1 MIPQQSTN
9 TIPKVIVQTSSN
21 KILSDNWEHKHFTS
35 DNIDDFF
42 KEHKSDEFPDML
54 EKYKITPDL
63 FKYYYLYLYGGFYID
78 NAIVLHTSMDTVAK
92 TYGFVSVLS
101 INENS
106 IFTGIIGCSTKNPII
121 YKVLKLVYDTP
132 DSIVGAEM
140 YKFAHDTTNADA
152 NTDTNK
158 YDFSIKL
165 YKELTNESRYF
176 ANTFDTDE
184 TGNINLDSKLF
195 THYFKNKMVPLR
207 YVKPTSISETKIAIT
222 FSFPD
227 KLMDVFTNGI
237 RQNTIFFYELLSNIG
252 YDVYMIVPDRDYEST
267 QKIGFWNN
275 GSIKYLK
282 LSQLTSF
289 GFHLVVQFGFQIEE
303 YILDFLKA
311 SRIRTVFY
319 NCGNKYFIESES
331 CLYNKSADA
340 LDFQYNSF
348 NYHHFDQLWLIPQM
362 MNTCLHYMKILYR
375 SDTIE
380 VPFIWSPSMSELY
393 EKELGRSIQYKNRG
407 ICKTVSIFEPNLSII
422 KWSIPCVLIC
432 ENAHRTITDKNLIKH
447 VYVTNMNPNT
457 STNDLPNVKVVNKM
471 VKSLDIFVNK
481 KLSIEG
487 RYNSLYFMAQHSD
500 IAVSHQMENPLNYLY
515 LDLAWMGWPIIH
527 NAHLCK
533 DVGYYYEGFN
543 YEEGSEVLKRVI
555 LTHDDNAEEYMK
567 RNRSVIHKYL
577 PTNKYLQEQYISLIN
592 KLL

>member
-1 MIPQQSTN
+1 MIHQE
-9 TIPKVIVQTSSN
+9 TIPKYIIQSSSN
-21 KILSDNWEHKHFTS
+21 KVFSDKWEHRHFT
-35 DNIDDFF
+35 IDKITDFF
-42 KEHKSDEFPDML
+42 KDNITDEFPDML
-54 EKYKITPDL
+54 EKYKTTPEL
-63 FKYYYLYLYGGFYID
+63 FKYYYLYICGGFYID
-78 NAIVLHTSMDTVAK
+78 SAIVLHTPMDYVAK

-101 INENS
+101 INEKS
-106 IFTGIIGCSTKNPII
+106 IFTGIIGCTAKNPII
-121 YKVLKLVYDTP
+121 YALLKIMYDTP
-132 DSIVGAEM
+132 NIIAGVEM
-140 YKFAHDTTNADA
+140 YKIIHESIN
-152 NTDTNK
+152 N
-158 YDFSIKL
+158 YDFSVKL

-176 ANTFDTDE
+176 ANTYDTD
-184 TGNINLDSKLF
+184 TNQKLF
-195 THYFKNKMVPLR
+195 THYFKNKMVPIQ
-207 YVKPTSISETKIAIT
+207 YVKPSSICETKIAIT

-237 RQNTIFFYELLSNIG
+237 RQNTIFFYELLFNIG
-252 YDVYMIVPDRDYEST
+252 YDVYMIVPDSAYEST
-267 QKIGFWNN
+267 KKIGFWNN
-275 GSIKYLK
+275 GTIKYLK
-282 LSQLTSF
+282 LSELTSF
-289 GFHLVVQFGFQIEE
+289 GFHLVIQFGFQIEE

-311 SRIRTVFY
+311 CAIRTVFY

-331 CLYNKSADA
+331 CLYNKNADA

-375 SDTIE
+375 ADAIE

-407 ICKTVSIFEPNLSII
+407 INKTVSIFEPNLSIM
-422 KWSIPCVLIC
+422 KWAIPSVLIC

-447 VYVTNMNPNT
+447 VYLTNMNAT
-457 STNDLPNVKVVNKM
+457 TNDSLPNVNVVNKL
-471 VKSLDIFVNK
+471 VKSLDIFANK

-487 RYNSLYFMAQHSD
+487 RYNSLYFMSQYSD

-543 YEEGSEVLKRVI
+543 YDEGSEVLKRVI

-567 RNRSVIHKYL
+567 KNRSVIHKYL

>member
-1 MIPQQSTN
+1 MS
-9 TIPKVIVQTSSN
+9 IPKVLVQTSSN
-21 KILSDNWEHKHFTS
+21 KVFSAGWEHKHFTMEQ
-35 DNIDDFF
+35 IFDFF
-42 KEHKSDEFPDML
+42 KEHKSEEFPDIL
-54 EKYKITPDL
+54 EKYTATPDL
-63 FKYYYLYLYGGFYID
+63 FKYYYLYIYGGFYID
-78 NAIVLHTSMDTVAK
+78 NAIVLHTSMDNVAK
-92 TYGFVSVLS
+92 TYEFVSVLS

-106 IFTGIIGCSTKNPII
+106 IFAGIVGCNAKNPII
-121 YKVLKLVYDTP
+121 YKVLRLIYDTP
-132 DSIVGAEM
+132 NVIVGVEM
-140 YKFAHDTTNADA
+140 YKIIHDKSDTVDSSDTVDTTN
-152 NTDTNK
+152 
-158 YDFSIKL
+158 IKL

-176 ANTFDTDE
+176 ANTYDTE
-184 TGNINLDSKLF
+184 VNEKLF
-195 THYFKNKMVPLR
+195 THYFKNKMVPLK
-207 YVKPTSISETKIAIT
+207 YVKPDSISKTKIAIT
-222 FSFPD
+222 FCFPD

-252 YDVYMIVPDRDYEST
+252 YDVHMVVQDKAYEST
-267 QKIGFWNN
+267 QKLGFWND

-282 LSQLTSF
+282 LSELLSF
-289 GFHLVVQFGFQIEE
+289 GFHLVIQFGFQIDE

-311 SRIRTVFY
+311 SNTRTVFY
-319 NCGNKYFIESES
+319 NCGNKYFLESEA
-331 CLYNKSADA
+331 CLYNKNEVQ
-340 LDFQYNSF
+340 DFQYNNF
-348 NYHHFDQLWLIPQM
+348 NYHTFTQLWLIPQLM
-362 MNTCLHYMKILYR
+362 DTCLDYMKILYR
-375 SDTIE
+375 TDTIE

-393 EKELGRSIQYKNRG
+393 EKELGRSIQYKKRETNKS
-407 ICKTVSIFEPNLSII
+407 ISIFEPNLSII
-422 KWSIPCVLIC
+422 KWAFPSVLIC

-447 VYVTNMNPNT
+447 VYLTNMNSSSENE
-457 STNDLPNVKVVNKM
+457 LPNIKVVNKI

-487 RYNSLYFMAQHSD
+487 RYNSLYFMSQHSD

-533 DVGYYYEGFN
+533 DVGYYYDRFN
-543 YEEGSEVLKRVI
+543 FEEGSEVLKRVI

>member
-1 MIPQQSTN
+1 MIPQQS
-9 TIPKVIVQTSSN
+9 IPKVIIQTSSN
-21 KILSDNWEHKHFTS
+21 KVLSDNWVHKHFTS
-35 DNIDDFF
+35 DKIDEFF

-54 EKYKITPDL
+54 EKYKTTPEL

-78 NAIVLHTSMDTVAK
+78 NAIVLHTSMDNVVK
-92 TYGFVSVLS
+92 THEFVSVLS

-106 IFTGIIGCSTKNPII
+106 VFAGIIGSTPKNPII
-121 YKVLKLVYDTP
+121 YKVLKLLYDTP
-132 DSIVGAEM
+132 EVVVSGAM
-140 YKFAHDTTNADA
+140 YQIITDT
-152 NTDTNK
+152 TNK

-184 TGNINLDSKLF
+184 TGNINNESKLF
-195 THYFKNKMVPLR
+195 THYFKNKMVPLK
-207 YVKPTSISETKIAIT
+207 YVKPESISETKIAIT

-252 YDVYMIVPDRDYEST
+252 YDVHMIVPDSAYEST

-282 LSQLTSF
+282 ISQLTSF
-289 GFHLVVQFGFQIEE
+289 GFHLVIQFGFQIEE

-311 SRIRTVFY
+311 CDIRTVFY
-319 NCGNKYFIESES
+319 NCGNKYFLESES
-331 CLYNKSADA
+331 CLYNKNAEIQ
-340 LDFQYNSF
+340 DFQYNSF
-348 NYHHFDQLWLIPQM
+348 NYHHFNQLWLIPQM
-362 MNTCLHYMKILYR
+362 MDTCLHYMKILYR
-375 SDTIE
+375 SDTVE
-380 VPFIWSPSMSELY
+380 VPFIWSPSISELY
-393 EKELGRSIQYKNRG
+393 EKELGRSIKYQNRG
-407 ICKTVSIFEPNLSII
+407 INKSISIFEPNLSII

-447 VYVTNMNPNT
+447 VYVTNMNP
-457 STNDLPNVKVVNKM
+457 TNDLPNVKVVNKM

>member
-1 MIPQQSTN
+1 MLT
-9 TIPKVIVQTSSN
+9 TIPKVIIQTSSN
-21 KILSDNWEHKHFTS
+21 KIFSAGWEHKHFTS
-35 DNIDDFF
+35 DIIDDFF

-54 EKYKITPDL
+54 EKYKITPDI
-63 FKYYYLYLYGGFYID
+63 FKYYYLYIYGGFYID
-78 NAIVLHTSMDTVAK
+78 NAIVLHTSMDNVAK

-106 IFTGIIGCSTKNPII
+106 IFAGIIGSSAKNPII
-121 YKVLKLVYDTP
+121 YRVLKLMYNTP
-132 DSIVGAEM
+132 NVVVVGSEM
-140 YKFAHDTTNADA
+140 YKIIHDS
-152 NTDTNK
+152 NK
-158 YDFSIKL
+158 YDFTIKL

-176 ANTFDTDE
+176 ANTYDTGI
-184 TGNINLDSKLF
+184 TGSINTNEKLF
-195 THYFKNKMVPLR
+195 THYFKNNMVPLQ
-207 YVKPTSISETKIAIT
+207 YVKPASIRETKIAIT

-227 KLMDVFTNGI
+227 KLMDIFTNGI

-252 YDVYMIVPDRDYEST
+252 YDVHMIVFDRDYEST
-267 QKIGFWNN
+267 QKIEFWNN

-282 LSQLTSF
+282 LSELTSF
-289 GFHLVVQFGFQIEE
+289 GFHLVVQFGFQIDE

-311 SRIRTVFY
+311 SCIRTVFY

-331 CLYNKSADA
+331 CLYNKNAEA
-340 LDFQYNSF
+340 QDFQYNNF

-362 MNTCLHYMKILYR
+362 MNTCLDYMKILYR

-422 KWSIPCVLIC
+422 KWAIPSVLIC
-432 ENAHRTITDKNLIKH
+432 ENAHRTIVDKSLIKH
-447 VYVTNMNPNT
+447 VYMTNMNN
-457 STNDLPNVKVVNKM
+457 SAGNELPNVKVVNKI

-487 RYNSLYFMAQHSD
+487 RYNSLYFMSQHSD

>member
-1 MIPQQSTN
+1 M
-9 TIPKVIVQTSSN
+9 
-21 KILSDNWEHKHFTS
+21 DN
-35 DNIDDFF
+35 
-42 KEHKSDEFPDML
+42 
-54 EKYKITPDL
+54 
-63 FKYYYLYLYGGFYID
+63 
-78 NAIVLHTSMDTVAK
+78 VAK

-106 IFTGIIGCSTKNPII
+106 MFTGIIGSTPKNPII
-121 YKVLKLVYDTP
+121 YKVLKLMYDTP
-132 DSIVGAEM
+132 ELVVGGAM
-140 YKFAHDTTNADA
+140 YKII
-152 NTDTNK
+152 TDNTNK
-158 YDFSIKL
+158 YAFSIKL
-165 YKELTNESRYF
+165 YKELTNESKYF

-184 TGNINLDSKLF
+184 TGNINTNEKLF
-195 THYFKNKMVPLR
+195 THYFKNKMVPLK
-207 YVKPTSISETKIAIT
+207 YVKPANISETKIAIT
-222 FSFPD
+222 FCFPD

-252 YDVYMIVPDRDYEST
+252 YDVHMVVQDRLYEST
-267 QKIGFWNN
+267 QKFGFWNN

-282 LSQLTSF
+282 LSELSSF
-289 GFHLVVQFGFQIEE
+289 GFHIVIQFGFQIDE

-311 SRIRTVFY
+311 CDIRTVFY
-319 NCGNKYFIESES
+319 NCGNKYFLEGEA
-331 CLYNKSADA
+331 CLYNKNAEVQ
-340 LDFQYNSF
+340 DFQYNNF
-348 NYHHFDQLWLIPQM
+348 NYHHFNQLWLIPQM
-362 MNTCLHYMKILYR
+362 MHTSLHYMQILYR
-375 SDTIE
+375 SNAVE
-380 VPFIWSPSMSELY
+380 VPFVWSPSMSELY
-393 EKELGRSIQYKNRG
+393 EKELGRSIQYKPRG
-407 ICKTVSIFEPNLSII
+407 TCKTVSIFEPNLSII
-422 KWSIPCVLIC
+422 KWAIPSILIC

-447 VYVTNMNPNT
+447 VYVTNMNN
-457 STNDLPNVKVVNKM
+457 SAGNDLPNVGVVNKM

-487 RYNSLYFMAQHSD
+487 RYNSLYFMSQYAD

>member
-1 MIPQQSTN
+1 MTQS
-9 TIPKVIVQTSSN
+9 IPKVIIQTSSN
-21 KILSDNWEHKHFTS
+21 KVLSDNWEYKHFTMEQ
-35 DNIDDFF
+35 ILDFF
-42 KEHKSDEFPDML
+42 KEHLTDEFPDML
-54 EKYKITPDL
+54 EKYKMTPDL

-92 TYGFVSVLS
+92 TYGFVSVSS

-106 IFTGIIGCSTKNPII
+106 IFTGIIGSTPKNSII
-121 YKVLKLVYDTP
+121 YKVLKLIYDTP
-132 DSIVGAEM
+132 EVVVGGAM
-140 YKFAHDTTNADA
+140 YKIVTDT
-152 NTDTNK
+152 TNK
-158 YDFSIKL
+158 YDFTIKL

-176 ANTFDTDE
+176 ANTYNTE
-184 TGNINLDSKLF
+184 TNEKLF
-195 THYFKNKMVPLR
+195 THYFKNKMVPLK
-207 YVKPTSISETKIAIT
+207 YVKPANIRETKIAIT

-282 LSQLTSF
+282 ISEVTSF

-311 SRIRTVFY
+311 CDIRTVFY
-319 NCGNKYFIESES
+319 NCGNKYFLESES
-331 CLYNKSADA
+331 CLYNKNAEIQ
-340 LDFQYNSF
+340 DFQYNSF
-348 NYHHFDQLWLIPQM
+348 NYHHFNQLWLIPQM
-362 MNTCLHYMKILYR
+362 MDTCFDYMKILYR

-380 VPFIWSPSMSELY
+380 VPFIWSPSISELY
-393 EKELGRSIQYKNRG
+393 EKELGKSIKYQNRG
-407 ICKTVSIFEPNLSII
+407 INKSISIFEPNLSIM

-457 STNDLPNVKVVNKM
+457 STNELPNVKVVNKM
-471 VKSLDIFVNK
+471 VKSLDIFLNK

-487 RYNSLYFMAQHSD
+487 RYNSLYFMSQHSD

-555 LTHDDNAEEYMK
+555 LTPD
-567 RNRSVIHKYL
+567 
-577 PTNKYLQEQYISLIN
+577 PLQRY
-592 KLL
+592 

>member
-1 MIPQQSTN
+1 MIHEQQDNITT
-9 TIPKVIVQTSSN
+9 TIPKVIIQTSSN
-21 KILSDNWEHKHFTS
+21 KILSDSWEHRYFTP
-35 DNIDDFF
+35 DKIVDFF
-42 KEHKSDEFPDML
+42 SEHLTDEFPDML
-54 EKYKITPDL
+54 EKYKVSHDL
-63 FKYYYLYLYGGFYID
+63 FKYYYLYIYGGFYID
-78 NAIVLHTSMDTVAK
+78 NAIVLHSSMDNVVK

-106 IFTGIIGCSTKNPII
+106 IFTGIIGSSAKNPII
-121 YKVLKLVYDTP
+121 YKVLKLIYDTP
-132 DSIVGAEM
+132 GVVVVGSEM
-140 YKFAHDTTNADA
+140 YKIIHDT
-152 NTDTNK
+152 TNK
-158 YDFSIKL
+158 YDFSVKL

-176 ANTFDTDE
+176 ANTYDIKTNE
-184 TGNINLDSKLF
+184 KLF
-195 THYFKNKMVPLR
+195 THYFKNKMVPLK
-207 YVKPTSISETKIAIT
+207 YVKPDSIRETKIAIT

-252 YDVYMIVPDRDYEST
+252 YDVHMIVPDSAYESS
-267 QKIGFWNN
+267 QKTGFWNN

-282 LSQLTSF
+282 TSQLISF

-311 SRIRTVFY
+311 SDIRTVFY

-331 CLYNKSADA
+331 CLYNKNAEVQ
-340 LDFQYNSF
+340 DFQYNNF
-348 NYHHFDQLWLIPQM
+348 NYHHFDQIWLIPQM

-375 SDTIE
+375 CDAIE

-407 ICKTVSIFEPNLSII
+407 INKSVSIFEPNLSII
-422 KWSIPCVLIC
+422 KWAIPSVLIC
-432 ENAHRTITDKNLIKH
+432 ENAHRTITDKSLIKH
-447 VYVTNMNPNT
+447 VYMTNMNAVN
-457 STNDLPNVKVVNKM
+457 NDLPNVSVVNKM
-471 VKSLDIFVNK
+471 VKSLDIFANK

-543 YEEGSEVLKRVI
+543 YDEGSEVLKRVI
-555 LTHDDNAEEYMK
+555 LTHDDNAEEYLK

-592 KLL
+592 NLL

>member
-1 MIPQQSTN
+1 M
-9 TIPKVIVQTSSN
+9 TIQKVIVQTSSN
-21 KILSDNWEHKHFTS
+21 KVFSAGWEHKHFTMGQVF
-35 DNIDDFF
+35 DFF
-42 KEHKSDEFPDML
+42 EEHKSEEFPDIL
-54 EKYKITPDL
+54 EKYTATPDL
-63 FKYYYLYLYGGFYID
+63 FKYYYLYIYGGFYID
-78 NAIVLHTSMDTVAK
+78 DAIVLHTSMDNVAK

-101 INENS
+101 ISEKS
-106 IFTGIIGCSTKNPII
+106 IFTGIIGCNAKNPII
-121 YKVLKLVYDTP
+121 YKILRLMYDTP
-132 DSIVGAEM
+132 NVIVGVEM
-140 YKFAHDTTNADA
+140 YKIIHDKSDTVDSGDTVDTTN
-152 NTDTNK
+152 
-158 YDFSIKL
+158 IKL
-165 YKELTNESRYF
+165 YRELTNESRYF
-176 ANTFDTDE
+176 ANTYDIE
-184 TGNINLDSKLF
+184 VNEKLF
-195 THYFKNKMVPLR
+195 THYFKNKMVPVQYL
-207 YVKPTSISETKIAIT
+207 KPENIAKTKIAIT
-222 FSFPD
+222 FCFPD

-252 YDVYMIVPDRDYEST
+252 YDVHMIVQDKMYEST
-267 QKIGFWNN
+267 QKIEFWNN

-282 LSQLTSF
+282 LSELTSF
-289 GFHLVVQFGFQIEE
+289 GFHLVIQFGFQIDE

-311 SRIRTVFY
+311 SNIRTVFY

-331 CLYNKSADA
+331 CLYNKNPEVQ
-340 LDFQYNSF
+340 DFQYNTF
-348 NYHHFDQLWLIPQM
+348 NYHKFTQLWLIPQM
-362 MNTCLHYMKILYR
+362 MNTCLNYMKILYR
-375 SDTIE
+375 SDAIE

-393 EKELGRSIQYKNRG
+393 EKELGRSIQYNNRG
-407 ICKTVSIFEPNLSII
+407 ISKSVSIFEPNLSII
-422 KWSIPCVLIC
+422 KWAIPSVLIC

-447 VYVTNMNPNT
+447 VYMTNMNN
-457 STNDLPNVKVVNKM
+457 SAGNDLPNIKVVNKI
-471 VKSLDIFVNK
+471 VKSLDIFINK

-555 LTHDDNAEEYMK
+555 LTHDENAEEYMK